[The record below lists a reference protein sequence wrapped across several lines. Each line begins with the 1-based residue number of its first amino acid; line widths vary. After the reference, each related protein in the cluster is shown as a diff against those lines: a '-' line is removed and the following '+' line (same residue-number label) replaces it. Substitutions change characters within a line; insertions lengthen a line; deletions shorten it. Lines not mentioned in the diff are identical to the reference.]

1 MDLLRTLR
9 RPKGKDFDMSDR
21 LTSSKTE
28 QAILFCCYAV
38 IQSDDSVVFSERF
51 FFERLNRR
59 SSVSMIKIV
68 LDHLLK
74 QSYFTFDMDEEAY
87 EPTQKLVE
95 HVEVLLS
102 MERISY
108 QEKLS
113 GILQARSDAVDAEE
127 SDTWSPIR
135 EDSDSVAKKDA
146 IEAVQNVIERVT
158 ADNGFNA
165 SQPKARNSILY
176 SLNAGLEMLKEHTPS
191 RDQVAALLLKPLKYL
206 GDLFAKHAIGE
217 LTKKAAEKILAW
229 LSGF

>member
-1 MDLLRTLR
+1 MR

-51 FFERLNRR
+51 FFDRLNRR
-59 SSVSMIKIV
+59 SSISMIKIV

-74 QSYFTFDMDEEAY
+74 QSYFTFDIDQEAY

-113 GILQARSDAVDAEE
+113 SILQAASDEPGSEE
-127 SDTWSPIR
+127 SDTWTPIV
-135 EDSDSVAKKDA
+135 EDSDSLAKKEA
-146 IEAVQNVIERVT
+146 IEAVQAVIERVT

-176 SLNAGLEMLKEHTPS
+176 SLSAGLEMLKEHTPS
-191 RDQVAALLLKPLKYL
+191 REQVKENLLKPLKYI
-206 GDLFAKHAIGE
+206 GDLFTKHAIGE
-217 LTKKAAEKILAW
+217 LAKKATEKLLAW